1 MADIPLPPGAV
12 PEELFAKMWFT
23 PSDARTWVARG
34 ALPKRTIGALKKKL
48 LLLKMKNG
56 TYDARVNNTIFV
68 WIPDGS
74 LLNGNHR
81 MAALAEMPDGY
92 RTYFPVL
99 FTYDQYIVNKI
110 DTGANRTPSHTAQI
124 NGVPVPDSPHL
135 SSLVKTLFFMA
146 GHHSGQKIDNDLYQI
161 AIDKWRPQLMEL
173 MPLWRQKSAIPSR
186 FKTALY
192 FIVKNFMSDE
202 ELAKKIFQALE
213 GDEKIYEG
221 DPMWRTFR
229 FFADNDV
236 PTRTDGPI
244 CSLLIDALNET
255 RARKVYKT
263 GKGKNSLYDFI
274 EGKKFRNYKPMIE
287 GFDEKFLIGS

>member
-1 MADIPLPPGAV
+1 MDIRLPPGAT
-12 PEELFAKMWFT
+12 PEELFPKMWFT
-23 PSDARTWVARG
+23 PSDAKEWFNRG
-34 ALPKRTIGALKKKL
+34 ELPKRTIQPLKKKL
-48 LLLKMKNG
+48 TLLKMKNG
-56 TYDARVNNTIFV
+56 TYDPRVNNTIFV

-81 MAALAEMPDGY
+81 MAALSEMPDGY
-92 RTYFPVL
+92 QTYFPVV
-99 FTYDQYIVNKI
+99 FTYDRYIVNKI

-124 NGVPVPDSPHL
+124 NGVSSSDSPHI

-146 GHHSGQKIDNDLYQI
+146 GHTSGTKIDNELYQI
-161 AIDKWRPQLMEL
+161 VIDKWRPQLMEL
-173 MPLWRQKSAIPSR
+173 LPYWKQKSAIPSR
-186 FKTALY
+186 FKLALR
-192 FIVKNFMSDE
+192 FIVKNCLNNE
-202 ELAKKIFQALE
+202 ELAKKIFLALE
-213 GDEKIYEG
+213 GDEKIYDG

-255 RARKVYKT
+255 KARKVYKT

-274 EGKKFRNYKPMIE
+274 DGKKFRNYKPVIE
-287 GFDEKFLIGS
+287 GFTEDFLIGS